1 MVTKEQLV
9 KMFPQIKKATLD
21 EIYQPL
27 VDAMK
32 EFGIDTPARQA
43 MFLAQCAHE
52 STMFS
57 RVSEN
62 LNYRAETL
70 LRVFPK
76 YYKTLNEAAAH
87 ARKPELIAN
96 RVYSSRMGNGDSAS
110 GDGYRYRGRGLIQL
124 TGKNNY
130 TECSKGLNVD
140 LLKTPEYLE
149 TAVGAARS
157 AAWFWAN
164 NGLNK
169 FADAGDI
176 VGATKR
182 INGGTIGLEERKVL
196 YNAAKSVLI

>member
-9 KMFPQIKKATLD
+9 KIFPRINKATLD
-21 EIYQPL
+21 EIWEPL
-27 VDAMK
+27 NAAME
-32 EFGIDTPARQA
+32 EFNIDTPLRKA

-57 RVSEN
+57 RVTEN

-70 LRVFPK
+70 LKVFPK
-76 YYKTLNEAAAH
+76 YYKTLNEAVAH

-96 RVYSSRMGNGDSAS
+96 RVYSSRMGNGDAAS
-110 GDGYRYRGRGLIQL
+110 GDGFRYRGRGLIQL

-140 LLKTPEYLE
+140 LIKTPEYLE

-157 AAWFWAN
+157 AAWFWSH

-169 FADAGDI
+169 FADASDI

-182 INGGTIGLEERKVL
+182 INGGTIGLEERKAL
-196 YNAAKSVLI
+196 YNIAKSVLT